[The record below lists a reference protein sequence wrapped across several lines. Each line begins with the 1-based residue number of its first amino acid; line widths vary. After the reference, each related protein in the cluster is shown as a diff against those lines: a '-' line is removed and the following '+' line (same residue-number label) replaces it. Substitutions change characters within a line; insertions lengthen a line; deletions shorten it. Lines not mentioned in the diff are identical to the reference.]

1 MDFGSLLKSSLAK
14 GVMLARDSTVVVFA
28 PWLVASFRAEDSM
41 PISILGDAVK
51 IGYGSFNCE

>member
-1 MDFGSLLKSSLAK
+1 
-14 GVMLARDSTVVVFA
+14 MLARDSTVVVFA
-28 PWLVASFRAEDSM
+28 PWLVASFRAENSM